1 MIRVIH
7 PISLSLVKTT
17 LVEGGPGESGAKTG
31 GSTAANK
38 AEIKHPV
45 LHYKALVLC
54 PPCVSW
60 LSVTVNTT
68 Q

>member
-1 MIRVIH
+1 MIKVINA
-7 PISLSLVKTT
+7 ISLSLVRTT
-17 LVEGGPGESGAKTG
+17 LVERGTGESEVETG

-38 AEIKHPV
+38 AEIKHSM

-60 LSVTVNTT
+60 SSVIVNTT